1 MGCVH
6 RVCPRPGTRQTGTV
20 DVVVSWSGGK
30 DSALALWRARS
41 RGLRPI
47 ALLTMLDETGRR
59 SRSHGLPAE
68 VLEAQAAA
76 IGVPLVTASAT
87 WDDYTATF
95 VRALSEL
102 AAPGVGGCVFGD
114 IDIEPHRQ
122 WCVSAARE
130 AGLEAIHPLWQ
141 EPRRALLQEL
151 FDAGFRATIVVLREP
166 DLDPALLLG
175 HELTPAVVDAIAAAG
190 HDASGET
197 GEYHTVV
204 TAGPIF
210 TAPVPVS
217 FGPPERRGDHWA
229 VDVGLAAGLREL
241 RLQ

>member
-1 MGCVH
+1 
-6 RVCPRPGTRQTGTV
+6 V
-20 DVVVSWSGGK
+20 D
-30 DSALALWRARS
+30 
-41 RGLRPI
+41 
-47 ALLTMLDETGRR
+47 
-59 SRSHGLPAE
+59 
-68 VLEAQAAA
+68 
-76 IGVPLVTASAT
+76 
-87 WDDYTATF
+87 
-95 VRALSEL
+95 
-102 AAPGVGGCVFGD
+102 
-114 IDIEPHRQ
+114 
-122 WCVSAARE
+122 AARD

-166 DLDPALLLG
+166 TLDPAGLLG

-210 TAPVPVS
+210 TARLPIS

-229 VDVGLAAGLREL
+229 VTVGLTADLRQL